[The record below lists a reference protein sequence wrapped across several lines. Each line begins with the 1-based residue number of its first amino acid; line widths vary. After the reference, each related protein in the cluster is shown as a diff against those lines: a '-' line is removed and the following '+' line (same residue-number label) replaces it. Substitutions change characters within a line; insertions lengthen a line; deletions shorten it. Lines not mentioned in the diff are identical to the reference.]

1 LYIAGIGKDESAFL
15 GTSDEV
21 IAIFGGYSD
30 IDRANISDVEL
41 YSPDGG
47 CQKMVTFVGLHQR
60 AILNFTPGPE
70 G

>member
-41 YSPDGG
+41 YSP
-47 CQKMVTFVGLHQR
+47 
-60 AILNFTPGPE
+60 E
-70 G
+70 GHS